1 MAVPVALAGPR
12 PRFYDSHVH
21 TELSQPRMP
30 CQPLAGLTPARL
42 VEWTWIGTAWLRGH
56 DRKIDLLHSVEHPE
70 KWDPQFRI
78 LMSHAG
84 QAQVANMGR
93 SDAMSTDLLDV
104 ARDLDLITTVYKICY
119 KL

>member
-1 MAVPVALAGPR
+1 
-12 PRFYDSHVH
+12 
-21 TELSQPRMP
+21 
-30 CQPLAGLTPARL
+30 
-42 VEWTWIGTAWLRGH
+42 
-56 DRKIDLLHSVEHPE
+56 
-70 KWDPQFRI
+70 
-78 LMSHAG
+78 MSHAG